1 MKAEPDERRMSI
13 VGKEHEPDRIVR
25 RSEAARL
32 LGRSTKSIDRLTAR
46 GVLRKVTFPR
56 CQRAAGFRMSDIAK
70 LIAGGAEQQDG
81 DIRDGMDGQ

>member
-1 MKAEPDERRMSI
+1 MRAEPDERRMSI

-32 LGRSTKSIDRLTAR
+32 LGRSTKSIDRLTAK

-56 CQRAAGFRMSDIAK
+56 CQRAAGFRLSDIQK
-70 LIAGGAEQQDG
+70 LIASASGPQGGYAEDEQ
-81 DIRDGMDGQ
+81 